1 MSSRVSLTTG
11 SGPLCK
17 KSSVCMLRLQ
27 FTAAEAPRRTSMSD
41 RWRTVCICTWLAPSS
56 GACVRRIAVPRIE
69 CCSRANTG
77 AHGTALLSHR
87 QYTLIDK
94 ATAETLLTR
103 IRAVPFRVRD
113 HADDQIREMAFGDV
127 PLWSPQVCLLCC
139 VRVYV
144 RAFVRVCTCVST
156 CVPKP

>member
-1 MSSRVSLTTG
+1 M
-11 SGPLCK
+11 
-17 KSSVCMLRLQ
+17 
-27 FTAAEAPRRTSMSD
+27 
-41 RWRTVCICTWLAPSS
+41 
-56 GACVRRIAVPRIE
+56 RRIAVPRIE

-144 RAFVRVCTCVST
+144 RAFVRVCMCVST